1 AARHGR
7 SPREGLSWDHAA
19 VLSPARTTE
28 SSCAAC
34 FGILER
40 TGPSGF
46 HFRFA
51 VGGHP
56 LPILKRPGA
65 GCEFVGSPGTVLGLI
80 DSVELTETEVVLGG
94 GESLLIYTDGVT
106 DVPVPDALTD
116 TDLLRL
122 VDDWAALDAS
132 SALASLDA

>member
-1 AARHGR
+1 M
-7 SPREGLSWDHAA
+7 
-19 VLSPARTTE
+19 
-28 SSCAAC
+28 
-34 FGILER
+34 
-40 TGPSGF
+40 
-46 HFRFA
+46 
-51 VGGHP
+51 
-56 LPILKRPGA
+56 
-65 GCEFVGSPGTVLGLI
+65 GSPGTVLGLI

-132 SALASLDA
+132 SALDSLDQVLQDRYGESESRDDAAVLLIRCNS